1 MSSTSQRRSRTWA
14 EARNESW
21 RTEWLCCQFICSSG
35 NFSLSV
41 VDQAGNVP
49 LRNSATLSL
58 CTLKKR
64 LVSQPFYRIPNG
76 VRQNGLTLV
85 LKSLMKRVFTSFLMF
100 VLGIW
105 IRFYPQSFTQ
115 INLL

>member
-21 RTEWLCCQFICSSG
+21 RTEWLCFYFICSSG

-64 LVSQPFYRIPNG
+64 LVSKPFYRIPNG
-76 VRQNGLTLV
+76 VPTWADTVTKAINETGLDQFPNV
-85 LKSLMKRVFTSFLMF
+85 CP
-100 VLGIW
+100 W
-105 IRFYPQSFTQ
+105 D
-115 INLL
+115 

>member
-21 RTEWLCCQFICSSG
+21 RTEWLCFYFICSSG

-64 LVSQPFYRIPNG
+64 LVSKPFYRIPNG
-76 VRQNGLTLV
+76 VRQHGLTL
-85 LKSLMKRVFTSFLMF
+85 LTKALIKRVFANFLTF